1 MKRSSW
7 VVRSIGIAAFLAI
20 LMTQTAAALPT
31 LSPMPGEAG
40 QNSQTA
46 PAPPPPLDLLNAK
59 RVFVQNNAASPV
71 MYSHF
76 LAGLRAWGRYSLV
89 DSPARADVVFEVRDE
104 PLSVVVVQPS
114 TNVILA
120 TVSAPD
126 VPPQRNQVDEETAEA
141 ENLVSAMKQFVG
153 VPLSAQETSALT
165 PPVKNKHGGLI
176 FGCSVAASLA
186 IAAGVVLLLHGRGHS
201 RTAVPAP

>member
-1 MKRSSW
+1 MKRSSLA
-7 VVRSIGIAAFLAI
+7 VRSIGLTVFLAI
-20 LMTQTAAALPT
+20 LMTQTVAALPT
-31 LSPMPGEAG
+31 LSAIPREAW
-40 QNSQTA
+40 QNPQT
-46 PAPPPPLDLLNAK
+46 APPPPRDLLNAK

-89 DSPARADVVFEVRDE
+89 DSPAQGDVEFKVRDE

-126 VPPQRNQVDEETAEA
+126 VPPQRNQGDEETAEA
-141 ENLVSAMKQFVG
+141 ENLVSALKQFVG
-153 VPLSAQETSALT
+153 VPLSAQQASALT
-165 PPVKNKHGGLI
+165 PPMKDKHSGSI
-176 FGCSVAASLA
+176 FGCIVVASLA
-186 IAAGVVLLLHGRGHS
+186 IAAAVVLLLHGRAHS
-201 RTAVPAP
+201 AGAVQ